1 MNFYSEDII
10 SNLDSPEKEQEFR
23 DNSEKIIQRY
33 LQRDIRSEYISNL
46 FTDPKN
52 KWVFYCMDFEYS
64 IDNCPSVLVYHKYID
79 KKQNELKYYILLICT
94 KHQFK
99 KQGYASKLL
108 DGFLERVKQENTHS
122 EFSHIKIILSSIE
135 ESVLF
140 YESYGFIWT
149 TDTLLD
155 HKILLKYE
163 KYEKDKEYFI
173 LQLTL

>member
-10 SNLDSPEKEQEFR
+10 SNYDSPEKKQEFR
-23 DNSEKIIQRY
+23 DNSEAIIQRY
-33 LQRDIRSEYISNL
+33 LQRDIQSKYISNL

-52 KWVFYCMDFEYS
+52 KWVFYCMDFEFS

-79 KKQNELKYYILLICT
+79 KKKKELKYYILLICT

-108 DGFLERVKQENTHS
+108 DGFIERVKQENINS
-122 EFSHIKIILSSIE
+122 QFSQTKIILSSIE

-149 TDTLLD
+149 IDTLLD

-173 LQLTL
+173 LQLSL